1 MLPMCRVY
9 CAAKR
14 LIGQEQ
20 VRWMVQLGGFEPPTS
35 GSTDRRS
42 NHLSY
47 SCTRPAWRGGRK
59 LGATPFL
66 GKGFPLLASGQGAA
80 QTKGRATG
88 PGYSRNYPCDA
99 LRDLLHRLGD
109 AALDRLGCVG
119 RNLLRNAGE
128 LLALR

>member
-1 MLPMCRVY
+1 MLPMCHVY

-66 GKGFPLLASGQGAA
+66 GKGFPLLAARRHAA
-80 QTKGRATG
+80 QKQKPGQPARATHAT
-88 PGYSRNYPCDA
+88 NPCDA
-99 LRDLLHRLGD
+99 LRDLLH
-109 AALDRLGCVG
+109 
-119 RNLLRNAGE
+119 
-128 LLALR
+128 